1 MSKKTENKDYTPAV
15 GKRKCAVARVRILKQ
30 ASKGINIIINDK
42 DYKVYLPYKDWQETI
57 LKPLKALGQDNIS
70 LSIRV
75 HGGGIKGQVEAIGHG
90 ISRALL
96 KIDEEFRTTL
106 RKEGLL
112 TRDSRIKERKKPGLR
127 KARRAPQWS
136 KR

>member
-1 MSKKTENKDYTPAV
+1 MGKKTENKDYTPAV

-30 ASKGINIIINDK
+30 SAKGINIIINDK
-42 DYKVYLPYKDWQETI
+42 DYKVYLPYQDWQETV
-57 LKPLKALGQDNIS
+57 LKPLKVVGQDNIA
-70 LSIRV
+70 LSIKV
-75 HGGGIKGQVEAIGHG
+75 HGGGTKGQVEAIRHG

-96 KIDEEFRTTL
+96 KIDEELRTTL

>member
-1 MSKKTENKDYTPAV
+1 MGKKTENKDYTPAV
-15 GKRKCAVARVRILKQ
+15 GKRKCAVARVRLLKQ
-30 ASKGINIIINDK
+30 SGKGISIIINGK
-42 DYKVYLPYKDWQETI
+42 DYKVYLPYQDWQETV
-57 LKPLKALGQDNIS
+57 LQPLKAVGQDNVS
-70 LSIRV
+70 LSIKV
-75 HGGGIKGQVEAIGHG
+75 HGGGVKGQVEAIRHG

-96 KIDEEFRTTL
+96 KTDEELRTTL